1 MAQSISRDSQL
12 LLAFASHGKTDTALI
27 AKPYTV
33 EAFFDRLSKPR
44 VGAKDGAYF
53 IRGGDLTEPT
63 RKTENLKS
71 AELIILDGDSRIDR
85 ETGEIIPGAPPLDDV
100 CTVLD
105 SLGITYCAHTTH
117 SYRPA
122 ADGEPALWKYRI
134 VIPAKLP
141 NAEALTACLDQIFAT
156 LHKRGVWLNN
166 VNENAK
172 WAQLWFLPRVAN
184 ENDLQN
190 FVYRQNVSLSSYPVE
205 DAVAYAT
212 YIAGREAAISAAIAR
227 PSPPPIAMATHNGA
241 SIIETF
247 NANHGLEW
255 VRATLE
261 SRGYIFSQYV
271 AGANHYRY
279 LAPTSESG
287 EAGVV
292 VFQGK
297 GGDWCTYSHHSAA
310 DPLSGHLTDPF
321 RLFATFEHNG
331 DLKSAARGVI
341 QTERM
346 ASLLTATRKHNAA
359 PAVPWVDDTTET
371 VMSAEEP
378 EPDLVEGADTS
389 LVVAKGFVWPDPNTL
404 PRRQWLYGRHLIRK
418 FVSVTVAPGGVGKSS
433 LLIGDAIAMAVGKPL
448 MGQSVPKPL
457 TVWLWNLED
466 PYEELQRRFLAS
478 AFAHKVMPGDTGNRL
493 YVDSGRDQSL
503 CTAIVG
509 RDGGAEILIP
519 IIDALVA
526 ELIRRKIDVLIVD
539 PFVSSHMVSEN
550 DNNAMDLVT
559 KAWGLVAERANCAIA
574 LVHHARKQQD
584 GATISADSARGGKAL
599 TDAAREVRVLN
610 RMTKEEGEKAGVVN
624 PRLYFRTY
632 SDKANMSPPLEVS
645 EWYHLQSISLANG
658 DEVGAVVPW
667 QWPDAMDGVS
677 TADLRRVQTAL
688 DCATHRADPRADQW
702 AGNVV
707 MDVLGID
714 PNAMASKAKVKLL
727 LAEWIKSGA
736 LIQDAEIDPKTRKH
750 VTVVRVGTW
759 AIEGVL

>member
-1 MAQSISRDSQL
+1 MAQSISRDSEL

-33 EAFFDRLSKPR
+33 EHFFDRLSKPR
-44 VGAKDGAYF
+44 VGSKDGAYF

-122 ADGEPALWKYRI
+122 TDGEPALWKYRI

-141 NAEALTACLDQIFAT
+141 NAEALTACLDQIFTT

-190 FVYRQNVSLSSYPVE
+190 FVHRQNVTFTSYPVE
-205 DAVAYAT
+205 KAVEYAE
-212 YIAGREAAISAAIAR
+212 YIASREAAISAAIAR
-227 PSPPPIAMATHNGA
+227 PAPPPIAMATHNGA

-247 NANHGLEW
+247 NKTHGLEW

-261 SRGYIFSQYV
+261 SKGYIFSQYV

-287 EAGVV
+287 EAGVI
-292 VFQGK
+292 VFKGK

-331 DLKSAARGVI
+331 NLKSAAGWLI
-341 QTERM
+341 QIERT

-359 PAVPWVDDTTET
+359 PEPWVDDTTET

-378 EPDLVEGADTS
+378 EPDLIEGADTS
-389 LVVAKGFVWPDPNTL
+389 LVVAKQFILPDSGSIP
-404 PRRQWLYGRHLIRK
+404 PREWLYGRHLIRK
-418 FVSVTVAPGGVGKSS
+418 YVSVTVAPGGMGKSS
-433 LLIGDAIAMAVGKPL
+433 LLIGDALAMVTGRPI
-448 MGQSVPKPL
+448 MGQSVPRPL
-457 TVWLWNLED
+457 RVWLWNLED
-466 PYEELQRRFLAS
+466 PYQELQRRFA
-478 AFAHKVMPGDTGNRL
+478 AATQAHKITRQDIGDRL
-493 YVDSGRDQSL
+493 FVDSGRDQGL

-519 IIDALVA
+519 VVEALVA
-526 ELIRRKIDVLIVD
+526 ELIRRKIDALLVD
-539 PFVSSHMVSEN
+539 PFVSSHRVSEN

-645 EWYHLQSISLANG
+645 EWYHLQSVSLANG

-667 QWPDAMDGVS
+667 VWPDAFAGIS
-677 TADLRRVQTAL
+677 SHDLRRVQGVLHERGYRYDVQAE
-688 DCATHRADPRADQW
+688 RW
-702 AGNVV
+702 AGYPIAEALG
-707 MDVLGID
+707 MDAHSPAG
-714 PNAMASKAKVKLL
+714 AAR
-727 LAEWIKSGA
+727 IKA
-736 LIQDAEIDPKTRKH
+736 LIKGWVVAGSLAVESQTDPAVRRQVKVVVVAKWVENDA
-750 VTVVRVGTW
+750 G
-759 AIEGVL
+759 